1 MFDLVEHRSLRIRIA
16 YLIIRTHSELVR
28 VSAMSQ
34 QISTD
39 EQSQS
44 IREQVFKICYQLH
57 SQSIKPKIRT
67 VLDLLPSVSS
77 TSTIHKYHKEWQE
90 ELRASKDKLFESFG
104 FSTQFQDAFLTE
116 INRFHSEAKNEY
128 AEKITELTEG
138 RDAAIGNLEAIEHE
152 RNVQK
157 TLADKRESEIKEL
170 QAEIHNLTRDFKNQL
185 VQQENS
191 KQSAIE
197 KLQHQLQ
204 EQEYR
209 LNNEKVLV
217 VEQLQQQ
224 ISVLNSNNKELQ
236 GVCENQRT
244 ELAKAQL
251 KNESNAELV
260 SDIKERIK
268 EIEEQAKERVA
279 KLESDLAALSKD
291 FQRESQNLAVANEK
305 IAAKEEMFAVT
316 VKQYEALSKNEENMR
331 SMLVEA
337 NKTNKD
343 LLIQLERSETD
354 EQIAQNEVRRLSET
368 LGEMKNIIKSKDLMI
383 EKLEKSLQKNQN

>member
-1 MFDLVEHRSLRIRIA
+1 MN
-16 YLIIRTHSELVR
+16 
-28 VSAMSQ
+28 Q

-104 FSTQFQDAFLTE
+104 FSTQFQDAFFTE

-128 AEKITELTEG
+128 AEKISELTED
-138 RDAAIGNLEAIEHE
+138 RDAAIGNLEAIERE

-157 TLADKRESEIKEL
+157 TRADKGESEIKEL
-170 QAEIHNLTRDFKNQL
+170 QAEIHNLTREFKNQL
-185 VQQENS
+185 EQQENS

-204 EQEYR
+204 EQESR
-209 LNNEKVLV
+209 LINEKVLV

-224 ISVLNSNNKELQ
+224 ISTLTSNNKELRD
-236 GVCENQRT
+236 VCETQRT

-251 KNESNAELV
+251 KIESNGELV
-260 SDIKERIK
+260 SDVKARILLV
-268 EIEEQAKERVA
+268 ETQAKDRVT
-279 KLESDLAALSKD
+279 KLEEDISTLSKEL
-291 FQRESQNLAVANEK
+291 QQSVQLLAVANER
-305 IAAKEEMFAVT
+305 ILSKEEMFTVT
-316 VKQYEALSKNEENMR
+316 VRQYEALSKNEENMR
-331 SMLVEA
+331 ALLLDA
-337 NKTNKD
+337 NKSNKE
-343 LLIQLERSETD
+343 LFMQLERSEAD
-354 EQIAQNEVRRLSET
+354 EKTAQNEVRRLSET
-368 LGEMKNIIKSKDLMI
+368 LGEMRNIIKNQEKKIAEI
-383 EKLEKSLQKNQN
+383 EKARKSAQE

>member
-1 MFDLVEHRSLRIRIA
+1 MN
-16 YLIIRTHSELVR
+16 
-28 VSAMSQ
+28 Q

-128 AEKITELTEG
+128 AEKISELTED
-138 RDAAIGNLEAIEHE
+138 RDAAIGNLEAIERE

-157 TLADKRESEIKEL
+157 TRADKGESEIKEL
-170 QAEIHNLTRDFKNQL
+170 QAEIHNLTREFKNQL
-185 VQQENS
+185 EQQENS
-191 KQSAIE
+191 KLSAIE
-197 KLQHQLQ
+197 KLQHQIQ
-204 EQEYR
+204 EQESR
-209 LNNEKVLV
+209 LINEKVLV

-224 ISVLNSNNKELQ
+224 ISTLTSNNKELRD
-236 GVCENQRT
+236 VCETQRT

-251 KNESNAELV
+251 KIESNGELV
-260 SDIKERIK
+260 SDVKARIK
-268 EIEEQAKERVA
+268 EIEGQGKERIT
-279 KLESDLAALSKD
+279 KLENELVALSRD
-291 FQRESQNLAVANEK
+291 FQKEAQNLAVANEK

-316 VKQYEALSKNEENMR
+316 VRQYEALSKNEENMR
-331 SMLVEA
+331 AMLVEA

-368 LGEMKNIIKSKDLMI
+368 LGEMKNIIKNKDIMI
-383 EKLEKSLQKNQN
+383 DKLEKTRQKPQD